1 MKIGLIQVHG
11 TCWFYS
17 VVNCMLLSKLGR
29 RILFRQM
36 LEYFN
41 KLNKVDKAHFFNVA
55 KTCKKDPTKN
65 LLYFYTFMFHFWA
78 TTLQYRKGNSP
89 NLVTNVLPNLTRNQA
104 IVGRYPNEQ
113 REKMFNKLGI
123 TYTIMDVY
131 KGGQITKDTDTL
143 IIRNSESISKIF
155 HVPYFPLHKTIRN
168 YELDSCL
175 LRLVPKSGS
184 KGNSHAIAGVRNPDT
199 GAFYI
204 VDSHGYTYD
213 VDWSDGTKLVKILE
227 IPRYTDK
234 YDRVVFDSYMYVNTT
249 NLPVFDTKLFKQ
261 VDSSPAPAPPPAL
274 GKNSK
279 GRQIH
284 KGARGGLYVLQGG
297 RKIYTFK
304 TASVAVSKP
313 VSLGKNSKGRQI
325 HKGARGGLYVLQG
338 GRKIY
343 KFT

>member
-1 MKIGLIQVHG
+1 
-11 TCWFYS
+11 
-17 VVNCMLLSKLGR
+17 
-29 RILFRQM
+29 M

-41 KLNKVDKAHFFNVA
+41 KLNKTDKAHFFSVS

-104 IVGRYPNEQ
+104 VVGRYPNKE
-113 REKMFNKLGI
+113 REKMFDRLGI

-143 IIRNSESISKIF
+143 IVRISESLTKVF
-155 HVPYFPLHKTIRN
+155 NVPYFPLSKTVRN
-168 YELDSCL
+168 YELDSSL

-184 KGNSHAIAGVRNPDT
+184 KGYSHAIAGVRNPET
-199 GAFYI
+199 GAFYV

-227 IPRYTDK
+227 LPRYKNK
-234 YDRVVFDSYMYVNTT
+234 YDRIVFDSYMYVNTR
-249 NLPVFDTKLFKQ
+249 NLPTFDTKLFKQ
-261 VDSSPAPAPPPAL
+261 VDLSPVVPTAL

-279 GRQIH
+279 GRPIH
-284 KGARGGLYVLQGG
+284 KGPKGGLYVLQGG

-304 TASVAVSKP
+304 TATVVNKP
-313 VSLGKNSKGRQI
+313 ASLGKNSKGRQI